1 MRTGSVIW
9 VIALALLLGG
19 LGLPV
24 PENPAL
30 VGGGYAIYRGV
41 VATIPGLCLWYLAVI
56 CGDIILFAVAR
67 WFFGRPSPS
76 GRLKRWAGKKRFER
90 YQQAFLSWGGW
101 TLFVARFTFGIRAVA
116 YFAAGAASYPWIRF
130 LVVDSVS
137 VAIQILMF
145 VGIGYYAGERVEW
158 AKATS
163 TKIALLLSLAA
174 ILTLIFTWIYTL
186 FVRRLANRDI

>member
-1 MRTGSVIW
+1 MKIGSVTWAIG
-9 VIALALLLGG
+9 IALFLGG

-30 VGGGYAIYRGV
+30 VGGGYAIYQGV
-41 VATIPGLCLWYLAVI
+41 APPITGLCLWYLAI
-56 CGDIILFAVAR
+56 LWGDFFLFAMAR

-76 GRLKRWAGKKRFER
+76 VWLKRWAGKKQFHR
-90 YQQAFLSWGGW
+90 YQQAFLNWGGW

-116 YFAAGAASYPWIRF
+116 YFAAGAAKYPWIRF
-130 LVVDSVS
+130 LVVDAVS
-137 VAIQILMF
+137 VAIQVIMF

-158 AKATS
+158 AKASS

-174 ILTLIFTWIYTL
+174 ILTLIFTWIYAL
-186 FVRRLANRDI
+186 LVRRISDRSM

>member
-1 MRTGSVIW
+1 MRLGSVIW
-9 VIALALLLGG
+9 LIAFALLLGG

-30 VGGGYAIYRGV
+30 VGGGYAIYSGV
-41 VATIPGLCLWYLAVI
+41 VETIPGLCLWYLAII
-56 CGDIILFAVAR
+56 CGDIVLFGVAR

-76 GRLKRWAGKKRFER
+76 GWLKRWAGKKRFER
-90 YQQAFLSWGGW
+90 YQRAFLSWGGW
-101 TLFVARFTFGIRAVA
+101 TLFLARFTFGIRAVA

-137 VAIQILMF
+137 VAIQVLMF
-145 VGIGYYAGERVEW
+145 VSIGYYAGERVEL
-158 AKATS
+158 AKTAS

-174 ILTLIFTWIYTL
+174 ILTLIFTWVYAL
-186 FVRRLANRDI
+186 FVRRLWNRDI

>member
-41 VATIPGLCLWYLAVI
+41 VATMPGLCLWYLAVI
-56 CGDIILFAVAR
+56 CGDIIL
-67 WFFGRPSPS
+67 
-76 GRLKRWAGKKRFER
+76 
-90 YQQAFLSWGGW
+90 FLSWGGW

-130 LVVDSVS
+130 LVVDCVS
-137 VAIQILMF
+137 VAIQVLMF